1 MPELPSSRDAEVRSQ
16 AIAWYARLASGAAND
31 ADRQAWQR
39 WHDAHPDHQ
48 RAWQPFDAMRAAFD
62 GVPRHVARAALDA
75 ASAARRGRR
84 RALYGMAGLAG
95 AGSLAAL
102 GWRGAHSDGGWRGLL
117 AEGWGVD
124 YRTGAGE
131 QRAVVLADQSR
142 LLLNTRTTVDV
153 VMNASERL
161 VVLHGGEILVQTAP
175 DGQHPPARPFGVQTP
190 QGRVQ
195 ALGTRFTVRSDHART
210 MVNVLEH
217 AVTLRPHDAPA
228 QTLRLQTGQQAS
240 FTRQR
245 IAAPQP
251 ASSLYSDWANGHLV
265 VHDWRLADVVG
276 ELARYR
282 PGRLGCDAAVADI
295 RVSGVFPVH
304 DTDRALAVLTHAF
317 AVRVVRLTRYW
328 VSVVAA

>member
-1 MPELPSSRDAEVRSQ
+1 MPELPSSRDADVRSQ
-16 AIAWYARLASGAAND
+16 AIAWYARLASGAGSD

-48 RAWQPFDAMRAAFD
+48 RAWQPFQTMRAAFD
-62 GVPRHVARAALDA
+62 RVPAHIPVAVARAALDA
-75 ASAARRGRR
+75 TNATRRGRR
-84 RALYGMAGLAG
+84 RALYGIAGLAG

-102 GWRGAHSDGGWRGLL
+102 GWRGADTEGGWSGMF
-117 AEGWGVD
+117 AD
-124 YRTGAGE
+124 YRTGVGE
-131 QRAVVLADQSR
+131 QREIVLTDQSR
-142 LLLNTRTTVDV
+142 LRLNTRTALDV
-153 VMNASERL
+153 AMSATARR
-161 VVLHGGEILVQTAP
+161 VLLYGGEILVQTASDRQP
-175 DGQHPPARPFGVQTP
+175 QTPRPFFVQTP
-190 QGRVQ
+190 QGTVQ
-195 ALGTRFTVRSDHART
+195 ALGTRFTVRSSAAQT
-210 MVNVLEH
+210 VVNVLEH
-217 AVTLRPHDAPA
+217 AVALATHDAPA

-245 IAAPQP
+245 IATPQP

-304 DTDRALAVLTHAF
+304 DTDRALAVLTRAF